1 MNASAGQKAEARCQ
15 DTDHVLTIVSRNP
28 DWRRPSW
35 RLLLN
40 EACYLFLE
48 SVSAM
53 VLIPGCDLSPAAP
66 GGGGD
71 TLTFARTPA
80 TLLRHLRHQQRS
92 PELDTNLRKI

>member
-1 MNASAGQKAEARCQ
+1 
-15 DTDHVLTIVSRNP
+15 
-28 DWRRPSW
+28 
-35 RLLLN
+35 
-40 EACYLFLE
+40 
-48 SVSAM
+48 M

-92 PELDTNLRKI
+92 PELDTNLRKIKSFTITEEAPTKAFS